1 MLATP
6 LIIYC
11 ISVVSFSGWLL
22 TFLACHWNAEGHRIG
37 CGQVVQYVCTM
48 IRRHTIRPFST
59 ALSST
64 KLFEIVPHILFFVNS
79 KSSGFIP
86 KETSQSKHHDIRLMR
101 KYKRRIQM
109 ILGSDG
115 FHEHLAQ
122 IRISNM
128 TASEDGRNLTIFWS
142 IPEEYMETLGKLGV
156 QGIDVILN
164 NAKKSIRQRLAR
176 ENAYRKVPTL
186 SFVNAPAGA
195 QVRSS
200 QNHNQRLYP
209 IAKTLWKRNRV

>member
-1 MLATP
+1 
-6 LIIYC
+6 
-11 ISVVSFSGWLL
+11 
-22 TFLACHWNAEGHRIG
+22 
-37 CGQVVQYVCTM
+37 
-48 IRRHTIRPFST
+48 
-59 ALSST
+59 
-64 KLFEIVPHILFFVNS
+64 
-79 KSSGFIP
+79 
-86 KETSQSKHHDIRLMR
+86 
-101 KYKRRIQM
+101 M

-195 QVRSS
+195 QFNKSDLEGSPDLSEESS
-200 QNHNQRLYP
+200 PSATSKWAKMWREKHNAKL
-209 IAKTLWKRNRV
+209 IAKRERKRSHQMLGLWQLNKELEELE